1 MVEREGFPAD
11 TVKIGAMRRFA
22 AALGVLAA
30 CSTPAPAPALRP
42 VVEPSRAQVAPP
54 PGPPRRDPQ
63 VLLARARALR
73 VDGDLKAARALLE
86 EALEGAGQDEVRIE
100 LADLLV
106 VDGADL
112 TRAGALLAGVADR
125 GATRLHLVLARL
137 AEAQGRDAVA
147 EAEYAIA
154 LATMDDPDLRL
165 RRALALER
173 LGRAGDAVA
182 ELEQVRAARPD
193 DSVARSHLAERYEA
207 AGRLLEAEAEY
218 RWLAD
223 AQSERAAEWERLARF
238 YERAG
243 RQREALAAAERARA
257 AAGHQER
264 ALRPLLPS
272 KR

>member
-1 MVEREGFPAD
+1 V
-11 TVKIGAMRRFA
+11 RRFA

-30 CSTPAPAPALRP
+30 CSTPAPAPAPRP
-42 VVEPSRAQVAPP
+42 VVDPSRAQVAPP
-54 PGPPRRDPQ
+54 PVPPRRDPQ

-73 VDGDLKAARALLE
+73 AEGDIKTARALLE
-86 EALEGAGQDEVRIE
+86 EALEGSGMDEVRIE

-112 TRAGALLAGVADR
+112 ARAGALLAGVADR
-125 GATRLHLVLARL
+125 GAPRLHLVLARL
-137 AEAQGRDAVA
+137 AEARGDDAGA
-147 EAEYAIA
+147 EAEYAIV
-154 LATMDDPDLRL
+154 LATTDDPDLRL

-173 LGRAGDAVA
+173 LGRTGDAVA

-193 DSVARSHLAERYEA
+193 DAVARSHLGERYEA

-223 AQSERAAEWERLARF
+223 AQPERAAEWERLARF

-243 RQREALAAAERARA
+243 RQRDARDAAERART
-257 AAGHQER
+257 AAGRQER